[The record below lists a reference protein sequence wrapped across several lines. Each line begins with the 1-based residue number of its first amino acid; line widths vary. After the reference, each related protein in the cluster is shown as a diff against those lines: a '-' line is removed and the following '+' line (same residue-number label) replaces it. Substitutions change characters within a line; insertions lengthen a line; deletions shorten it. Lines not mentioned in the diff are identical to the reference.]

1 MSKDY
6 IVLCIRYIDPVIND
20 EIEIRELVSHG
31 SRSFNNSLIIFPH
44 ISHVFSHVGD
54 TLVSSDWFIDQ
65 SLARDYRYRHVL
77 FYGSTCWL
85 VDWKIFVQSD
95 LHLKTLSSVYG
106 IRWIFLSTVLW
117 LVHASSDFCLKRWCA
132 LFRYASY
139 WLNCLSLHDYGVQL
153 YHEDLGDESL
163 SFLFNFS
170 AGWLDRSGGA
180 TIIDEDHGPWVVLP
194 PLVSCFLFG
203 VNEFESYS

>member
-1 MSKDY
+1 MS
-6 IVLCIRYIDPVIND
+6 CITYKVWDVND
-20 EIEIRELVSHG
+20 RIEKLELFSHD
-31 SRSFNNSLIIFPH
+31 SILSNNSLIIFHH
-44 ISHVFSHVGD
+44 ISHVFYHAGD
-54 TLVSSDWFIDQ
+54 TLVSSDWSIGQ
-65 SLARDYRYRHVL
+65 ALAREYRYRHVL

-180 TIIDEDHGPWVVLP
+180 TIIDEDQESCAELP

-203 VNEFESYS
+203 VDEFGS

>member
-1 MSKDY
+1 M
-6 IVLCIRYIDPVIND
+6 
-20 EIEIRELVSHG
+20 IEFWDLFPHD
-31 SRSFNNSLIIFPH
+31 SRSSNNSHINFPF
-44 ISHVFSHVGD
+44 ISHVFYHAGD
-54 TLVSSDWFIDQ
+54 TQVSSDWSTDQ
-65 SLARDYRYRHVL
+65 SLAREYRYRHVL

-117 LVHASSDFCLKRWCA
+117 LVRASSDFCLKQWRA

-139 WLNCLSLHDYGVQL
+139 WLNCLSLHDYSVQL
-153 YHEDLGDESL
+153 YHEDLGDEPL

-170 AGWLDRSGGA
+170 AGRLDRSGGA
-180 TIIDEDHGPWVVLP
+180 AIIDEERNRAWSYHHWFP
-194 PLVSCFLFG
+194 VSFLESTNLDRNDFG
-203 VNEFESYS
+203 WLSREEYSFWLAI